1 MDAAELAFAGAA
13 RQAELIRAR
22 EVSARELVQLYLDR
36 IERLDPQLNAYRAVF
51 AERALAEA
59 AQADARAK
67 AGETRPLLG
76 VPIAIKDDCDVAG
89 DITAFGSSAADGPAP
104 ADAELVRRLRG
115 AGAVILGKT
124 HVPELTVTPWTESP
138 TFGVSRNPW
147 DLQRTPGGSSGGS
160 AAAVAAGLAGAAIGS
175 DGGGSIRMPA
185 ACCGVLGLKPQ
196 NGRVPTAPRWTPF
209 AA

>member
-1 MDAAELAFAGAA
+1 MDAAELVFAGAA

-59 AQADARAK
+59 AQADARAE

-89 DITAFGSSAADGPAP
+89 DITAFGSSAAGGPAP

-138 TFGVSRNPW
+138 RFGVRRNPW
-147 DLQRTPGGSSGGS
+147 DLQRTPGGSS
-160 AAAVAAGLAGAAIGS
+160 
-175 DGGGSIRMPA
+175 
-185 ACCGVLGLKPQ
+185 
-196 NGRVPTAPRWTPF
+196 
-209 AA
+209 